1 MLSLPNPK
9 NMPPPYR
16 QPSQV
21 GATAA
26 TKRPFKPPAIAKG
39 GPSSSSSGNPPAHRP
54 AAAAQASKPVAASS
68 KAVGSRPQAWGAN
81 TTSGFQS
88 AGAQIDKGDL
98 EALLI
103 SDEDDYGSL
112 SDDDD
117 DDAVAPTTRKQ
128 IAPTTVE
135 PAAKRQKTGPAMP
148 PRLPSLS
155 PLSSAIQP
163 DPAPA
168 PAHLL
173 PPTHTAATIGTT
185 NDNIPLLPSP
195 LLTRLL
201 HESFDDKTVKI
212 GKDAN
217 ALTARYLD
225 LFVREAVAR
234 AAEVAKEKK
243 EMKEAGGQGD
253 GDDVWLDV
261 QDLEEV
267 APGLVMDF

>member
-1 MLSLPNPK
+1 MLSLPWPK
-9 NMPPPYR
+9 KKMPPPYR

-54 AAAAQASKPVAASS
+54 AAAAQASKPVATSS
-68 KAVGSRPQAWGAN
+68 KAVGSRPQAWGAD

-117 DDAVAPTTRKQ
+117 DAVVPTTRKQ
-128 IAPTTVE
+128 TAPTTIE
-135 PAAKRQKTGPAMP
+135 PAAKRQKTGPAIP

-168 PAHLL
+168 LL
-173 PPTHTAATIGTT
+173 PQAPTHHAATIATT
-185 NDNIPLLPSP
+185 DDNIPLLPSS

-201 HESFDDKTVKI
+201 HESFDDKSVKI

-234 AAEVAKEKK
+234 AAEVARERKEI
-243 EMKEAGGQGD
+243 KEAGGQGD